1 MTIAKIVILCFCS
14 IISLLIVIIYLIERK
29 ESNKR
34 SEELL
39 ISYIVNECK
48 LNPNILENN
57 LIDDIKFIAKK
68 LGIEEKKYI
77 YKKLDSKNSDK
88 YVEYLLI
95 KVKKVFEGKK

>member
-14 IISLLIVIIYLIERK
+14 IISLLIAIIYLIERK

-39 ISYIVNECK
+39 ISYIANECK
-48 LNPNILENN
+48 LNPDILENN
-57 LIDDIKFIAKK
+57 SIDDIKFIAKK

-77 YKKLDSKNSDK
+77 YKKLDSKNSYK
-88 YVEYLLI
+88 YVEYILI
-95 KVKKVFEGKK
+95 KVKKVFESKK